1 MKSFEDFKTLWLK
14 HTGDIGSK
22 KGLEHLIF
30 IVVYPNK
37 KSPPYVTLQW
47 DFAAEKQLQ
56 TTLFQTTLSEL
67 PLTLS
72 AEKQLHTT
80 LFQTSGGIT
89 GAGTGHNQK
98 LCYLTELNDIL
109 DTCDEYTHAMIVS
122 TGMVFDMVNHPTSI
136 QSFYNWTRTDEFCK
150 GHIIARP
157 NEPAFLH
164 HQHIE
169 LNLTKW
175 RELDKPNIL
184 GKWNNFVR
192 ADDNFHD
199 DYTPSWIDVDGLP
212 TITNFSNEERIRKAW
227 SYGHMPERRE
237 MQTKNW
243 ELINSK
249 KMGWRDE
256 VDISDNY
263 FKILLT
269 RMKSQI
275 FYAENTEAVGILP
288 KKKFDL
294 ILTPTAGYSGE
305 YFAEHLDFDGDIIF
319 YDYCSENV
327 EIKQNI
333 VEMNMSMDEIK
344 LYAKNSKHIISF
356 NHLVRDK
363 YHIDELKKRTNTY
376 GQHEELREL
385 QQKMYDNYNIEYKVW
400 DIINW
405 KSEDMSWFVNKIKGK
420 RVFMDI
426 SNIYGYHISHACY
439 SLSYLEESFDKLV
452 DTLKSNTEYYHLRG
466 KDLVKRGI
474 KNGG

>member
-1 MKSFEDFKTLWLK
+1 MKNFEEVKNFWLDSTK
-14 HTGDIGSK
+14 GIKPNK
-22 KGLEHLIF
+22 KQEPVVF
-30 IVVYPNK
+30 IVVYPK
-37 KSPPYVTLQW
+37 KMEW
-47 DFAAEKQLQ
+47 DFASEKQLQ
-56 TTLFQTTLSEL
+56 TTLL
-67 PLTLS
+67 
-72 AEKQLHTT
+72 
-80 LFQTSGGIT
+80 QTSGGIT

-98 LCYLTELNDIL
+98 ICYLTELNDVL
-109 DTCDEYTHAMIVS
+109 ETCDKYTHAMIVS
-122 TGMVFDMVNHPTSI
+122 VGMVFDMVNYPTSI
-136 QSFYNWTRTDEFCK
+136 QRFYNWTRTDEFCK

-157 NEPAFLH
+157 NKPAFLH

-175 RELDKPNIL
+175 RELDKPNIR

-212 TITNFSNEERIRKAW
+212 TITNFSNEERKRKAW
-227 SYGHMPERRE
+227 SYSHMPKRRE

-243 ELINSK
+243 SIINSK
-249 KMGWRDE
+249 IPDWQNDI
-256 VDISDNY
+256 DISDNY

-269 RMKSQI
+269 RMRGEV
-275 FYAENTEAVGILP
+275 FYAENTEAVGKLP

-344 LYAKNSKHIISF
+344 LYARNLKHMIAF
-356 NHLVRDK
+356 NQLVGSVNRQNK
-363 YHIDELKKRTNTY
+363 LKERTNTY
-376 GQHEELREL
+376 GTYEELREL
-385 QQKMYDNYNIEYKVW
+385 QLKMYDNYNIEYKVW

-405 KSEDMSWFVNKIKGK
+405 QSKDMSWFVNKIKGK

-426 SNIYGYHISHACY
+426 SNIYGYHVSHACY
-439 SLSYLEESFDKLV
+439 SLPQLKESFKKMV
-452 DTLKSNTEYYHLRG
+452 DILKSNTEYYHLRG
-466 KDLVKRGI
+466 TDLSKRGI

>member
-1 MKSFEDFKTLWLK
+1 
-14 HTGDIGSK
+14 
-22 KGLEHLIF
+22 
-30 IVVYPNK
+30 
-37 KSPPYVTLQW
+37 
-47 DFAAEKQLQ
+47 
-56 TTLFQTTLSEL
+56 
-67 PLTLS
+67 
-72 AEKQLHTT
+72 
-80 LFQTSGGIT
+80 
-89 GAGTGHNQK
+89 
-98 LCYLTELNDIL
+98 
-109 DTCDEYTHAMIVS
+109 MIVS
-122 TGMVFDMVNHPTSI
+122 VGMVFDMVNHPTSI
-136 QSFYNWTRTDEFCK
+136 QSFYNWTKTDEYCK

-157 NEPAFLH
+157 NEPAFIH

-175 RELDKPNIL
+175 RELDKPNIR

-212 TITNFSNEERIRKAW
+212 TITNFSNEERRRKAW
-227 SYGHMPERRE
+227 SYGHMPERKE
-237 MQTKNW
+237 IQTKNW

-256 VDISDNY
+256 VDVTDPY
-263 FKILLT
+263 FKVLFT
-269 RMKSQI
+269 RMSAEV
-275 FYAENTEAVGILP
+275 FYAENTEGVWQLP

-305 YFAEHLDFDGDIIF
+305 YFSEHLDFDGNIIF

-344 LYAKNSKHIISF
+344 LYDRNSKHIIAF
-356 NHLVRDK
+356 NGLIGDK

-405 KSEDMSWFVNKIKGK
+405 KSEEMSWFVKRIKGK

-439 SLSYLEESFDKLV
+439 SLSYLEESFNKLV
-452 DTLKSNTEYYHLRG
+452 DTLKFNTEYYHLRG

>member
-1 MKSFEDFKTLWLK
+1 MKNFEEVKNFWLDSTK
-14 HTGDIGSK
+14 GIKPNK
-22 KGLEHLIF
+22 KQEPVVF
-30 IVVYPNK
+30 IVVYPK
-37 KSPPYVTLQW
+37 KMEW
-47 DFAAEKQLQ
+47 DFASEKQLQ
-56 TTLFQTTLSEL
+56 TTLL
-67 PLTLS
+67 
-72 AEKQLHTT
+72 
-80 LFQTSGGIT
+80 QTSGGIT

-98 LCYLTELNDIL
+98 ICYLTELNDVL
-109 DTCDEYTHAMIVS
+109 ETCDKYTHAMIVS
-122 TGMVFDMVNHPTSI
+122 VGMVFDMVNYPTSI
-136 QSFYNWTRTDEFCK
+136 QRFYNWTRTDEFCK

-157 NEPAFLH
+157 NKPAFLH

-175 RELDKPNIL
+175 RELDKPNIR

-212 TITNFSNEERIRKAW
+212 TITNFSNEERKRKAW
-227 SYGHMPERRE
+227 SYSHMPKRRE

-243 ELINSK
+243 SIINSK
-249 KMGWRDE
+249 IPDWQNDI
-256 VDISDNY
+256 DISDNY

-269 RMKSQI
+269 RMRGEV
-275 FYAENTEAVGILP
+275 FYAENTEAVGKLP

-344 LYAKNSKHIISF
+344 LYARNLKHMIAF
-356 NHLVRDK
+356 NQLVGSVNRQNK
-363 YHIDELKKRTNTY
+363 LKERTNTY
-376 GQHEELREL
+376 GTYEELREL
-385 QQKMYDNYNIEYKVW
+385 QLKMYDNYNIEYKVW

-405 KSEDMSWFVNKIKGK
+405 ESENMSWFVKRIKGK

-439 SLSYLEESFDKLV
+439 SLSYLEESFKKLV

-466 KDLVKRGI
+466 TDLSKRGI

>member
-1 MKSFEDFKTLWLK
+1 MKNFEEVKNFWLDSTK
-14 HTGDIGSK
+14 GIKPNK
-22 KGLEHLIF
+22 KQEPVVF
-30 IVVYPNK
+30 IVVYPK
-37 KSPPYVTLQW
+37 KMEW
-47 DFAAEKQLQ
+47 DFASEKQLQ
-56 TTLFQTTLSEL
+56 TTL
-67 PLTLS
+67 
-72 AEKQLHTT
+72 LH
-80 LFQTSGGIT
+80 TSGGIT

-98 LCYLTELNDIL
+98 ICYLTELNDVL
-109 DTCDEYTHAMIVS
+109 ETCDKYTHAMIVS
-122 TGMVFDMVNHPTSI
+122 VGMVFDMVNYPTSI
-136 QSFYNWTRTDEFCK
+136 QRFYNWTRTDEFCK

-157 NEPAFLH
+157 NKPAFLH

-175 RELDKPNIL
+175 RELDKPNIR

-212 TITNFSNEERIRKAW
+212 TITNFSNEERKRKAW
-227 SYGHMPERRE
+227 SYSHMPKRRE

-243 ELINSK
+243 SIINSK
-249 KMGWRDE
+249 IPDWQNDI
-256 VDISDNY
+256 DISDNY

-269 RMKSQI
+269 RMRGEV
-275 FYAENTEAVGILP
+275 FYAENTEAVGKLP

-344 LYAKNSKHIISF
+344 LYARNLKHMIAF
-356 NHLVRDK
+356 NQLVGSVNRQNK
-363 YHIDELKKRTNTY
+363 LKERTNTY
-376 GQHEELREL
+376 GTYEELREL
-385 QQKMYDNYNIEYKVW
+385 QLKMYDNYNIEYKVW

-405 KSEDMSWFVNKIKGK
+405 QSKDMSWFVNKIKGK

-426 SNIYGYHISHACY
+426 SNIYGYHVSHACY
-439 SLSYLEESFDKLV
+439 SLSYLEESFKKLV

-466 KDLVKRGI
+466 TDLSKRGI

>member
-1 MKSFEDFKTLWLK
+1 MKNFEEVKNFWLDSTK
-14 HTGDIGSK
+14 GIKPNK
-22 KGLEHLIF
+22 KQEPVVF
-30 IVVYPNK
+30 IVVYPK
-37 KSPPYVTLQW
+37 KMEW
-47 DFAAEKQLQ
+47 DFASEKQLQ
-56 TTLFQTTLSEL
+56 TTLL
-67 PLTLS
+67 
-72 AEKQLHTT
+72 
-80 LFQTSGGIT
+80 QTSGGIT

-98 LCYLTELNDIL
+98 ICYLTELNDVL
-109 DTCDEYTHAMIVS
+109 ETCDKYTHAMIVS
-122 TGMVFDMVNHPTSI
+122 VGMVFDMVNYPTSI
-136 QSFYNWTRTDEFCK
+136 QRFYNWTRTDEFCK

-157 NEPAFLH
+157 NKPAFLH

-175 RELDKPNIL
+175 RELDKPNIR

-212 TITNFSNEERIRKAW
+212 TITNFSNEERRRKAW

-243 ELINSK
+243 SIINSK
-249 KMGWRDE
+249 IPDWQNDI
-256 VDISDNY
+256 DISDNY

-269 RMKSQI
+269 RMRGEV
-275 FYAENTEAVGILP
+275 FYAENTEAVGKLP

-344 LYAKNSKHIISF
+344 LYARNLKHMIAF
-356 NHLVRDK
+356 NQLVGSVNRQNK
-363 YHIDELKKRTNTY
+363 LKERTNTY
-376 GQHEELREL
+376 GTYEELREL
-385 QQKMYDNYNIEYKVW
+385 QLKMYDNYNIEYKVW

-405 KSEDMSWFVNKIKGK
+405 QSKDMSWFVNKIKGK

-426 SNIYGYHISHACY
+426 SNIYGYHVSHACY
-439 SLSYLEESFDKLV
+439 SLPQLKESFKKMV
-452 DTLKSNTEYYHLRG
+452 DILKSNTEYYHLRG
-466 KDLVKRGI
+466 TDLSKRGI

>member
-1 MKSFEDFKTLWLK
+1 VKNFEEVKNFWLDSTK
-14 HTGDIGSK
+14 GIKPNK
-22 KGLEHLIF
+22 KQEPVVF
-30 IVVYPNK
+30 IVVYPK
-37 KSPPYVTLQW
+37 KMEW
-47 DFAAEKQLQ
+47 DFASEKQLQ
-56 TTLFQTTLSEL
+56 TTLL
-67 PLTLS
+67 
-72 AEKQLHTT
+72 
-80 LFQTSGGIT
+80 QTSGGIT

-98 LCYLTELNDIL
+98 ICYLTELNDVL
-109 DTCDEYTHAMIVS
+109 ETCDKYTHAMIVS
-122 TGMVFDMVNHPTSI
+122 VGMVFDMVNYPTSI
-136 QSFYNWTRTDEFCK
+136 QRFYNWTRTDEFCK

-157 NEPAFLH
+157 NKPAFLH

-175 RELDKPNIL
+175 RELDKPNIR

-212 TITNFSNEERIRKAW
+212 TITNFSNEERKRKAW

-243 ELINSK
+243 SIINSK
-249 KMGWRDE
+249 IPDWQNDI
-256 VDISDNY
+256 DISDNY

-269 RMKSQI
+269 RMRGEV
-275 FYAENTEAVGILP
+275 FYAENTEAVGKLP

-344 LYAKNSKHIISF
+344 LYARNLKHMIAF
-356 NHLVRDK
+356 NQLVGSVNRQNK
-363 YHIDELKKRTNTY
+363 LKERTNTY
-376 GQHEELREL
+376 GTYEELREL
-385 QQKMYDNYNIEYKVW
+385 QLKMYDNYNIEYKVW

-405 KSEDMSWFVNKIKGK
+405 QSKDMSWFVNKIKGK

-426 SNIYGYHISHACY
+426 SNIYGYHVSHACY
-439 SLSYLEESFDKLV
+439 SLPQLKESFKKMV
-452 DTLKSNTEYYHLRG
+452 DILKSNTEYYHLRG
-466 KDLVKRGI
+466 TDLSKRGI

>member
-1 MKSFEDFKTLWLK
+1 MKNFEEIKNFWLDSTK
-14 HTGDIGSK
+14 EIKPNK
-22 KGLEHLIF
+22 KQEPVVF
-30 IVVYPNK
+30 IVVYPK
-37 KSPPYVTLQW
+37 KMEW
-47 DFAAEKQLQ
+47 DFASEKQLQ
-56 TTLFQTTLSEL
+56 TTLL
-67 PLTLS
+67 
-72 AEKQLHTT
+72 
-80 LFQTSGGIT
+80 QTSGGIT
-89 GAGTGHNQK
+89 GAGPGHNQK
-98 LCYLTELNDIL
+98 ICYLTELNDVL
-109 DTCDEYTHAMIVS
+109 ETCDKYTHAMIVS
-122 TGMVFDMVNHPTSI
+122 VGMVFDMVNYPTSI
-136 QSFYNWTRTDEFCK
+136 QRFYNWTRTDEFCK

-157 NEPAFLH
+157 NKPAFLH

-175 RELDKPNIL
+175 RELDKPNIR

-212 TITNFSNEERIRKAW
+212 TITNFSNEERRRKAW
-227 SYGHMPERRE
+227 SYSHMPKRRE

-243 ELINSK
+243 SIINSK
-249 KMGWRDE
+249 IPDWQNDI
-256 VDISDNY
+256 DISDNY

-269 RMKSQI
+269 RMRGEV
-275 FYAENTEAVGILP
+275 FYAENTEAVGKLP

-344 LYAKNSKHIISF
+344 LYARNLKHMIAF
-356 NHLVRDK
+356 NQLVGSVNRQNK
-363 YHIDELKKRTNTY
+363 LKERTNTY
-376 GQHEELREL
+376 GTYEELREL
-385 QQKMYDNYNIEYKVW
+385 QLKMYDNYNIEYKVW

-405 KSEDMSWFVNKIKGK
+405 QSKDMSWFVNKIKGK

-426 SNIYGYHISHACY
+426 SNIYGYHVSHACY
-439 SLSYLEESFDKLV
+439 SLPQLKESFKKMV
-452 DTLKSNTEYYHLRG
+452 DILKSNTEYYHLRG
-466 KDLVKRGI
+466 TDLSKRKI
-474 KNGG
+474 SND